1 MKKTV
6 FLLLVFIVNAYLV
19 YPQQETNIW
28 YFGTNAG
35 ITFASN
41 PPTALTNG
49 ALSTGEGCAT
59 ICDATGNLLFYTDG
73 VTVYNKIHLIM
84 DNGFGLHG
92 NVSSTQSAIIL
103 PKPGSSNIYYIF
115 TTDVENM
122 NNYGLQY
129 SVVDINMNGGL
140 GKVISKNTLII
151 QPTSEKVTVVKHSN
165 NASYWV
171 VTHGVFNNNFYS
183 FLVTSNGINTTPVIS
198 TVGSYQN
205 SGLKLI
211 GYLKATFD
219 NQKLASAKN
228 DGGELELFD
237 FDNATGMVSN
247 PILLSINEEFYGVEF
262 SSDNSKMYV
271 SVVSPSIIYQFDL
284 NAANIAASKNAIN
297 YGPLGGGA
305 LQMGKNEKIYYIEW
319 FNDSLS
325 VINNPNNINCNFVSN
340 AVYLGGKNGRIG
352 LPNFVPSLIIS
363 NCKPNAQTSIS
374 DTTICQGKQLQISN
388 TTLLPYTAQKW
399 LQNGIVT
406 DSINTINKTFNT
418 AGTYLLSLIVYNDTC
433 NDTANI
439 TVTVTQ
445 PIQTTL
451 NPSICEGESFAVG
464 THIYTATGTYTDTF
478 TSSTFCDSIVT
489 THLTVNL
496 YPIINL
502 GQNTSICS
510 GQIIE
515 LNVNSAYTSYLL
527 QDGSSNYK
535 FIVSQAGT
543 YWVKVSNNN
552 CAKSDTITIDSCKNI
567 INLWIPNAF
576 TPTGDGLNEVF
587 KIETSGDISN
597 FEMLI
602 FNRWGQLIFESDNP
616 NMGWDGKYQGKEV
629 QPGVYSYRIYIKDGN
644 NNQDKT
650 YTGRV
655 TLIR

>member
-1 MKKTV
+1 MKKIIFSL
-6 FLLLVFIVNAYLV
+6 FLFFSNTYLV
-19 YPQQETNIW
+19 YSQQETNIW

-35 ITFASN
+35 ITFATN

-59 ICDATGNLLFYTDG
+59 ICDATGSLLFYTDG
-73 VTVYNKIHLIM
+73 VTVYNKTHLMM

-92 NVSSTQSAIIL
+92 NISSTQSAIIL
-103 PKPGSSNIYYIF
+103 PKPGSTNIYYIF

-129 SVVDINMNGGL
+129 SVVDISMNGGL

-165 NASYWV
+165 NTSFWV

-183 FLVTSNGINTTPVIS
+183 FLVTSAGINMIPVIS
-198 TVGSYQN
+198 SVGSYQN

-211 GYLKATFD
+211 GYLKTSFD

-237 FDNATGMVSN
+237 YDNTTGTVSN
-247 PILLSINEEFYGVEF
+247 PILLSSNEEFYGVEF
-262 SSDNSKMYV
+262 SPDNSKLYA

-325 VINNPNNINCNFVSN
+325 VINNPNSFNCNFVSN
-340 AVYLGGKNGRIG
+340 AVYLDGKNGRIG

-363 NCKPNAQTSIS
+363 NCKPNACISIS

-388 TTLLPYTAQKW
+388 ITSQPYIALKW
-399 LQNGIVT
+399 LQNGIVFDT
-406 DSINTINKTFNT
+406 INTINKTFNT
-418 AGTYLLSLIVYNDTC
+418 AGTFIISLIVYNDTC
-433 NDTANI
+433 KDTANI

-445 PIQTTL
+445 PIQTML

-464 THIYTATGTYTDTF
+464 IHNYSLTGNYSDTLF
-478 TSSTFCDSIVT
+478 SNNGCDSIILT
-489 THLTVNL
+489 NLTVN
-496 YPIINL
+496 PFPVINL
-502 GQNTSICS
+502 GNDTSIC
-510 GQIIE
+510 E
-515 LNVNSAYTSYLL
+515 
-527 QDGSSNYK
+527 GSSIILN
-535 FIVSQAGT
+535 AT
-543 YWVKVSNNN
+543 YPNATYLWQDNSTNPTYNATQQGFYLVKVS
-552 CAKSDTITIDSCKNI
+552 TDSCSSMDSINIVFRDCEIKLELPNIITPNNDKSNDLFLPLQSKNI
-567 INLWIPNAF
+567 EKMNTQIY
-576 TPTGDGLNEVF
+576 
-587 KIETSGDISN
+587 
-597 FEMLI
+597 
-602 FNRWGQLIFESDNP
+602 NRWG
-616 NMGWDGKYQGKEV
+616 NM
-629 QPGVYSYRIYIKDGN
+629 IYETDIL
-644 NNQDKT
+644 Q
-650 YTGRV
+650 
-655 TLIR
+655 I

>member
-1 MKKTV
+1 MKEIIFSL
-6 FLLLVFIVNAYLV
+6 FLFFSNTYLV
-19 YPQQETNIW
+19 YSQQETNIW

-35 ITFASN
+35 ITFATN

-73 VTVYNKIHLIM
+73 VTVYNKTHLMM

-92 NVSSTQSAIIL
+92 NISSTQSAIIL
-103 PKPGSSNIYYIF
+103 PRPGSTNIYYIF

-129 SVVDINMNGGL
+129 SVVDISMNGGL

-165 NASYWV
+165 NTSFWV

-183 FLVTSNGINTTPVIS
+183 FLVTSAGINMIPVIS
-198 TVGSYQN
+198 SVGSYQN

-211 GYLKATFD
+211 GYLKTSFD

-237 FDNATGMVSN
+237 YDNTTGTVSN
-247 PILLSINEEFYGVEF
+247 PILLSSSEEFYGVEF
-262 SSDNSKMYV
+262 SPDNSKLYA

-325 VINNPNNINCNFVSN
+325 VINNPNSFNCNFVSN
-340 AVYLGGKNGRIG
+340 AVYLDGKNGRIG

-363 NCKPNAQTSIS
+363 NCKPNACISIS

-388 TTLLPYTAQKW
+388 ITSQPYIALKW
-399 LQNGIVT
+399 LQNGIVFDT
-406 DSINTINKTFNT
+406 INTINKTFNT
-418 AGTYLLSLIVYNDTC
+418 AGTYIISLIVYNDTC
-433 NDTANI
+433 KDTANI

-445 PIQTTL
+445 PIQTML

-464 THIYTATGTYTDTF
+464 IHNYSLTGNYSDTLF
-478 TSSTFCDSIVT
+478 SNNGCDSIILT
-489 THLTVNL
+489 NLTVNP

-502 GQNTSICS
+502 GNDTSIC
-510 GQIIE
+510 
-515 LNVNSAYTSYLL
+515 
-527 QDGSSNYK
+527 DGSSIILNAIYPNATYLWQDNSTNPI
-535 FIVSQAGT
+535 FIVTQPGL
-543 YWVKVSNNN
+543 YMVKVS
-552 CAKSDTITIDSCKNI
+552 TDSCSSMDSINIVFRDCEIKLELPNIITPNNDGSNDLFLPLQSKNI
-567 INLWIPNAF
+567 EKINTQL
-576 TPTGDGLNEVF
+576 
-587 KIETSGDISN
+587 
-597 FEMLI
+597 
-602 FNRWGQLIFESDNP
+602 FNRWGNLIFETDNLQIE
-616 NMGWDGKYQGKEV
+616 WDGKSKGQLV
-629 QPGVYSYRIYIKDGN
+629 ADGVYFWIVN
-644 NNQDKT
+644 
-650 YTGRV
+650 YTDVNGKVEMMKGSV
-655 TLIR
+655 TVMK

>member
-1 MKKTV
+1 MKEIIFSL
-6 FLLLVFIVNAYLV
+6 FLFFSNTYLV
-19 YPQQETNIW
+19 YSQQETNIW

-35 ITFASN
+35 ITFATN

-59 ICDATGNLLFYTDG
+59 ICDATGSLLFYTDG
-73 VTVYNKIHLIM
+73 VTVYNKTHLMM

-92 NVSSTQSAIIL
+92 NISSTQSAIIL
-103 PKPGSSNIYYIF
+103 PRPGSTNIYYIF

-129 SVVDINMNGGL
+129 SVVDISMNGGL

-165 NASYWV
+165 NTSFWV

-183 FLVTSNGINTTPVIS
+183 FLVTSAGVNMIPVIS
-198 TVGSYQN
+198 SVGSYQN

-211 GYLKATFD
+211 GYLKTSFD

-237 FDNATGMVSN
+237 YDNTTGTVSN
-247 PILLSINEEFYGVEF
+247 PILLSSNEEFYGVEF
-262 SSDNSKMYV
+262 SPDNSKLYA

-325 VINNPNNINCNFVSN
+325 VINNPNSFNCNFVSN

-363 NCKPNAQTSIS
+363 NCKPNACISIS

-388 TTLLPYTAQKW
+388 ITSQPYIALKW
-399 LQNGIVT
+399 LQNGIVFDT
-406 DSINTINKTFNT
+406 INTINKTFNT
-418 AGTYLLSLIVYNDTC
+418 AGTYIISLIVYNDTC
-433 NDTANI
+433 KDTANI

-445 PIQTTL
+445 PIQTML

-464 THIYTATGTYTDTF
+464 IHNYSLTGNYSDTLF
-478 TSSTFCDSIVT
+478 SNNGCDSIILT
-489 THLTVNL
+489 NLTVN
-496 YPIINL
+496 PFPVINL
-502 GQNTSICS
+502 GNDTSIC
-510 GQIIE
+510 E
-515 LNVNSAYTSYLL
+515 
-527 QDGSSNYK
+527 GSSIILN
-535 FIVSQAGT
+535 AT
-543 YWVKVSNNN
+543 YPNATYLWQDNSTNPTYNATQQGLYLVKVS
-552 CAKSDTITIDSCKNI
+552 TDSCSSMDSINIVFRDCEIKLELPNIITPNNDGSNDLFLPLQSKNI
-567 INLWIPNAF
+567 EKINTQL
-576 TPTGDGLNEVF
+576 
-587 KIETSGDISN
+587 
-597 FEMLI
+597 
-602 FNRWGQLIFESDNP
+602 FNRWGNLIFETDNLQIE
-616 NMGWDGKYQGKEV
+616 WDGKSKGQLVADGIYFWIVNYTDINGKVEMMK
-629 QPGVYSYRIYIKDGN
+629 GS
-644 NNQDKT
+644 
-650 YTGRV
+650 V
-655 TLIR
+655 TVMK

>member
-1 MKKTV
+1 MKEIIFSL
-6 FLLLVFIVNAYLV
+6 FLFFSNTYLV
-19 YPQQETNIW
+19 YSQQETNIW

-35 ITFASN
+35 ITFATN

-73 VTVYNKIHLIM
+73 VTVYNKTHLMM

-92 NVSSTQSAIIL
+92 NISSTQSAIIL
-103 PKPGSSNIYYIF
+103 PRPGSTNIYYIF

-129 SVVDINMNGGL
+129 SVVDISMNGGL

-165 NASYWV
+165 NTSFWV

-183 FLVTSNGINTTPVIS
+183 FLVTSAGINMIPVIS
-198 TVGSYQN
+198 SVGSYQN

-211 GYLKATFD
+211 GYLKTSFD

-237 FDNATGMVSN
+237 YDNTTGTVSN
-247 PILLSINEEFYGVEF
+247 PILLSSNEEFYGVEF
-262 SSDNSKMYV
+262 SPDNSKLYA

-325 VINNPNNINCNFVSN
+325 VINNPNSFNCNFVSN

-363 NCKPNAQTSIS
+363 NCKPNACISIS

-388 TTLLPYTAQKW
+388 ITSQPYIALKW
-399 LQNGIVT
+399 LQNGIVFDT
-406 DSINTINKTFNT
+406 INTINKTFNT
-418 AGTYLLSLIVYNDTC
+418 AGTYIISLIVYNDTC
-433 NDTANI
+433 KDTANI

-445 PIQTTL
+445 PIQTML

-464 THIYTATGTYTDTF
+464 IHNYSLTGNYSDTLF
-478 TSSTFCDSIVT
+478 SNNGCDSIILT
-489 THLTVNL
+489 NLTVN
-496 YPIINL
+496 PFPVINL
-502 GQNTSICS
+502 GNDTSIC
-510 GQIIE
+510 E
-515 LNVNSAYTSYLL
+515 
-527 QDGSSNYK
+527 GSSIILN
-535 FIVSQAGT
+535 AT
-543 YWVKVSNNN
+543 YPNATYLWQDNSTNPTYNATQQGFYLVKVS
-552 CAKSDTITIDSCKNI
+552 TDSCSSMDSINIVFRDCEIKLELPNIITPNNDGSNDLFLPLQSKNI
-567 INLWIPNAF
+567 EKINTQL
-576 TPTGDGLNEVF
+576 
-587 KIETSGDISN
+587 
-597 FEMLI
+597 
-602 FNRWGQLIFESDNP
+602 FNRWGNLIFETDNLQIE
-616 NMGWDGKYQGKEV
+616 WDGKSKGQLVADGVYFWIVNYTDTNGKE
-629 QPGVYSYRIYIKDGN
+629 GMMKGS
-644 NNQDKT
+644 
-650 YTGRV
+650 V
-655 TLIR
+655 TVMK

>member
-1 MKKTV
+1 MKEIIFSL
-6 FLLLVFIVNAYLV
+6 FLFFSNTYLV
-19 YPQQETNIW
+19 YSQQETNIW

-35 ITFASN
+35 ITFATN

-73 VTVYNKIHLIM
+73 VTVYNKTHLMM

-92 NVSSTQSAIIL
+92 NISSTQSAIIL
-103 PKPGSSNIYYIF
+103 PRPGSTNIYYIF

-129 SVVDINMNGGL
+129 SVVDISMNGGL

-165 NASYWV
+165 NTSFWV

-183 FLVTSNGINTTPVIS
+183 FLVTSAGINMIPVIS
-198 TVGSYQN
+198 SVGSYQN

-211 GYLKATFD
+211 GYLKTSFD

-237 FDNATGMVSN
+237 YDNTTGTVSN
-247 PILLSINEEFYGVEF
+247 PILLSSNEEFYGVEF
-262 SSDNSKMYV
+262 SPDNSKLYA

-325 VINNPNNINCNFVSN
+325 VINNPNSFNCNFVSN

-363 NCKPNAQTSIS
+363 NCKPNACISIS

-388 TTLLPYTAQKW
+388 ITSQPYIALKW
-399 LQNGIVT
+399 LQNGIVFDT
-406 DSINTINKTFNT
+406 INTINKTFNT
-418 AGTYLLSLIVYNDTC
+418 AGTYIISLIVYNDTC
-433 NDTANI
+433 KDTANI

-445 PIQTTL
+445 PIQTML

-464 THIYTATGTYTDTF
+464 IHNYSLTGNYSDTLFSNNGCDSIILTNLTVNPFPVINLGNDTSICEGSSIILNATYPNATYLWQDNSTNPTYNATQQGFYLVKVSTDSCSSMDSINIVFRDCEIKLELPNIITPNNDKSNDLFLPLQSKNIEKMNTQIYNRWGNMIYETDNLQIEWDGKSKGQLVADGVYFWIVNYTDT
-478 TSSTFCDSIVT
+478 
-489 THLTVNL
+489 N
-496 YPIINL
+496 
-502 GQNTSICS
+502 
-510 GQIIE
+510 
-515 LNVNSAYTSYLL
+515 
-527 QDGSSNYK
+527 
-535 FIVSQAGT
+535 
-543 YWVKVSNNN
+543 
-552 CAKSDTITIDSCKNI
+552 
-567 INLWIPNAF
+567 
-576 TPTGDGLNEVF
+576 
-587 KIETSGDISN
+587 
-597 FEMLI
+597 
-602 FNRWGQLIFESDNP
+602 
-616 NMGWDGKYQGKEV
+616 GKE
-629 QPGVYSYRIYIKDGN
+629 GMMKGS
-644 NNQDKT
+644 
-650 YTGRV
+650 V
-655 TLIR
+655 TVMK